1 MMSLDLDSLCVVFW
15 CSVAQSCPTLR
26 DPMDCSTPGFPV
38 LHYLPEFAQTHVHPV
53 GDASQ
58 SCHPLSPLYPP
69 TLSLSQHQGLLQSVG
84 SSRQVAKVVELQ
96 LQHQSFQ

>member
-1 MMSLDLDSLCVVFW
+1 MSLDLDSLCVGCW
-15 CSVAQSCPTLR
+15 CSVAQLCPTLR

-58 SCHPLSPLYPP
+58 PCHPLSPLYPP